1 MKSVGFSLVLSILL
15 ISCGASRKK
24 YDSKIPIDPEG
35 RNIPKHSVSKPA
47 KVSKEVVLYNE
58 DTPREALPAELKIN
72 NIIETARSYH
82 GTPYK
87 YGGLTQ
93 KGIDCS
99 GLVFNSF
106 KEEDILL
113 PRISREIAREGKK
126 IAFQEIAKGDLVFF
140 KTNRNR
146 NVINHVGLV
155 VDVFP
160 GKVLFIHAST
170 SQGVIISAL
179 DETYWNK
186 AFVEA
191 RRVL

>member
-1 MKSVGFSLVLSILL
+1 MKSIVCTLLLSWLI
-15 ISCGASRKK
+15 ISCGSSRKK
-24 YDSKIPIDPEG
+24 YDSKISMDPEN
-35 RNIPKHSVSKPA
+35 RSIPKSRTSKTPI
-47 KVSKEVVLYNE
+47 KHKEVVIYNE
-58 DTPREALPAELKIN
+58 DTPREDLPEALKIST
-72 NIIETARSYH
+72 ILETARTYH

-99 GLVFNSF
+99 GLVYNSF
-106 KEEDILL
+106 KEEDIIL
-113 PRISREIAREGKK
+113 PRISRDIALEGKK
-126 IAFQEIAKGDLVFF
+126 IAFHEIAKGDLVFF

-146 NVINHVGLV
+146 NVINHVGIV

-160 GKVLFIHAST
+160 GKVLFIHSST

-179 DETYWNK
+179 DESYWNK
-186 AFVEA
+186 AFVGA